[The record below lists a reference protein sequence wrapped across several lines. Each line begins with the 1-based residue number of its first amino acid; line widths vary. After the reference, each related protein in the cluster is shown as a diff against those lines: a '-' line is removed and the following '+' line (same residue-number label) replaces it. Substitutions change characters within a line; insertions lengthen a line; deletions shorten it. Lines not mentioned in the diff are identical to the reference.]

1 MHLKIMESEG
11 GHELLW
17 QSFFAVAMF
26 ISTFASYLLP
36 IIIFSYRNGQL
47 QVSSNDD
54 YMHLPNESTESL
66 VPQQSNLQLQI
77 KRRKLKRLLSYCN
90 CVSGGVFLG
99 VCFLN
104 LIPCVEEEFG
114 RLIKDYQILKHY
126 FGNFPLGL
134 FSVICG
140 LFLVLILETL
150 LSSQFGATSSPSSS
164 SSSSSS
170 PATSSGTNFN
180 GTVGNG
186 SHTVPTGFTPPSTV
200 NGSNVNVYID
210 DDSVSILRCLTF
222 S

>member
-1 MHLKIMESEG
+1 MESES
-11 GHELLW
+11 GHEVLL
-17 QSFFAVAMF
+17 QCFFALAMF

-36 IIIFSYRNGQL
+36 ILIFSYRNGQL
-47 QVSSNDD
+47 QVPSLNED

-66 VPQQSNLQLQI
+66 VNPESNSIILK
-77 KRRKLKRLLSYCN
+77 KRRRLKRILSYCN

-114 RLIKDYQILKHY
+114 RLIKDYQFLKQY

-150 LSSQFGATSSPSSS
+150 LSSQFNNSSNNSSSPSHSNNS
-164 SSSSSS
+164 V
-170 PATSSGTNFN
+170 ANFTSE
-180 GTVGNG
+180 TVANG
-186 SHTVPTGFTPPSTV
+186 SITVPGFTPTSTV
-200 NGSNVNVYID
+200 NGSNVNVYVD
-210 DDSVSILRCLTF
+210 DDSVSNKKI
-222 S
+222 SGIV